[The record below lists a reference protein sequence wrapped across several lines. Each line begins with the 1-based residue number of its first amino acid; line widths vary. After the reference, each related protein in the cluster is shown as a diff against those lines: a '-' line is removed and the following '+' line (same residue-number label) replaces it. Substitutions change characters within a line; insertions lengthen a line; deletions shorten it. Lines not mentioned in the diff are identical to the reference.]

1 MYTNVD
7 KITYGQ
13 LQVTYYYDN
22 NNSFLGLKLKKNL
35 CIDVCN
41 TYTHSFY
48 MNNYDI
54 WNIYDNGEYIQNLLL
69 QKSKPLQ
76 VSCPNQ
82 CTKTLGL
89 LCEEIVRW
97 VKW

>member
-1 MYTNVD
+1 MY
-7 KITYGQ
+7 
-13 LQVTYYYDN
+13 
-22 NNSFLGLKLKKNL
+22 
-35 CIDVCN
+35 
-41 TYTHSFY
+41 
-48 MNNYDI
+48 NYDI

-82 CTKTLGL
+82 SSNTLEL
-89 LCEEIVRW
+89 LCEKIVRW